1 MESDLKN
8 KMKFTIQNLL
18 IRTVKNKKGKREN
31 VKCSEVL
38 QLPLQLTDYFVPQNV
53 YGNEGVAR
61 ELVEQKRVRR

>member
-1 MESDLKN
+1 M
-8 KMKFTIQNLL
+8 
-18 IRTVKNKKGKREN
+18 RTVKNKKGKREN